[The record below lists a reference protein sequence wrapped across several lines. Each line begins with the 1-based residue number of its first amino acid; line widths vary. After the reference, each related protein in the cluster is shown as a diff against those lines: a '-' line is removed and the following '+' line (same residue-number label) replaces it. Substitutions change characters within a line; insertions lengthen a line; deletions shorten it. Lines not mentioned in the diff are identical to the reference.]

1 MILLHFF
8 GSGYGIYAV
17 SAMLILFIL
26 YKTNQTFFGCLFN
39 VIFYIIMIP
48 LLFPIALISAIFKC
62 EPKFVKRWEKEIE
75 EYHKKH
81 PKK

>member
-48 LLFPIALISAIFKC
+48 LLFPIALVSVIFKW
-62 EPKFVKRWEKEIE
+62 EPPFLKYKKKRNKIISVR
-75 EYHKKH
+75 
-81 PKK
+81 